1 MTSQIDNDEKDYRLE
16 AYDYQ
21 LDPLLIASK
30 PSEIRHESRLMI
42 VRDRFLEEN
51 CSTNKFTKNLLDEL
65 REGDLVII
73 NNTKVMK
80 ARLRVELE
88 NGTLVE
94 LLVLEKSHECVWL
107 CLAKPAKKL
116 KVNRKLKFKL
126 KIPSAQDINLIV
138 DGVDEETGGRFIKF
152 PENIIDLNSMNALL
166 DKYGEIPLPPYI
178 KNSEEE
184 SFHENSY
191 QTEYATDPG
200 AVAAPTAGLHLSKS
214 LISNLKKKG
223 VIILPITLHVGY
235 GTFKPIDQ
243 EDLSNLKLHKEWVS
257 VNEEVVKEIKRIKK
271 TDRKIIAI
279 GTTSVRA
286 LESCYS
292 SEINDFLPIAKY
304 VDLVI
309 KPGYKFKVVDGL
321 LTNFHL
327 PKSSL
332 LLLVS
337 AMIGRE
343 RLLDLYKKAIKEKF
357 RFFSYGDAMY
367 ISPDSLME
375 KNRFRL

>member
-1 MTSQIDNDEKDYRLE
+1 MNFEIHNEEIDHKLE
-16 AYDYQ
+16 AYDYI
-21 LDPLLIASK
+21 LDETLIANK
-30 PSEIRHESRLMI
+30 PSKVRHESRLMI
-42 VRDRFLEEN
+42 VRDSSLEEDFT
-51 CSTNKFTKNLLDEL
+51 TNKYTKNLLDEL
-65 REGDLVII
+65 RKGDLVVV
-73 NNTKVMK
+73 NDTKVMK
-80 ARLRVELE
+80 ARLKVELE
-88 NGTLVE
+88 NGRLVE
-94 LLVLEKSHECVWL
+94 LLVLEKADQSTWL
-107 CLAKPAKKL
+107 CLARPAKKL
-116 KVNRKLKFKL
+116 KINSQLNLKSSLAKDIKLYISGIDK
-126 KIPSAQDINLIV
+126 
-138 DGVDEETGGRFIKF
+138 ETGGRFIKF
-152 PENIIDLNSMNALL
+152 PENINDLISMNNLL
-166 DKYGEIPLPPYI
+166 DIYGEIPLPPYI
-178 KNSEEE
+178 KSAEEE
-184 SFHENSY
+184 SFHENNY
-191 QTEYATDPG
+191 QTEYASNPG

-223 VIILPITLHVGY
+223 ILVMPITLHVGY

-257 VNEEVVKEIKRIKK
+257 VSRKVVEEIKRVKK
-271 TDRKIIAI
+271 TDRRVIAI

-292 SEINDFLPIAKY
+292 YEMGDLIPIAKY

-309 KPGYKFKVVDGL
+309 KPGYKFKAVDGL

-343 RLLDLYKKAIKEKF
+343 RLLNLYKNAIKEKF

-367 ISPDSLME
+367 ISPDSFLVN
-375 KNRFRL
+375 K

>member
-1 MTSQIDNDEKDYRLE
+1 MDHKLE
-16 AYDYQ
+16 AYNYF
-21 LDPLLIASK
+21 LDSKLIASK
-30 PSEIRHESRLMI
+30 PSHIRHESRLMI
-42 VRDRFLEEN
+42 VRDSSLKEN
-51 CSTNKFTKNLLDEL
+51 FSTNKFTKNLVDEL
-65 REGDLVII
+65 REGDLVVV
-73 NNTKVMK
+73 NDTKVMK
-80 ARLRVELE
+80 ARLKVELE
-88 NGTLVE
+88 NGSIVE
-94 LLVLEKSHECVWL
+94 LLVLEKSYESTWL

-116 KVNRKLKFKL
+116 KVNRKLNL
-126 KIPSAQDINLIV
+126 KSHLAENIILNISGI
-138 DGVDEETGGRFIKF
+138 DEETGGRFIQF
-152 PENIIDLNSMNALL
+152 PANINNLESMNNLL
-166 DKYGEIPLPPYI
+166 DIYGEIPLPPYI
-178 KNSEEE
+178 KSAEEE
-184 SFHENSY
+184 AFHVNSY
-191 QTEYATDPG
+191 QTEYASNPG

-223 VIILPITLHVGY
+223 VLVMPITLHVGY

-243 EDLSNLKLHKEWVS
+243 EDLTNLKLHKEWVS
-257 VNEEVVKEIKRIKK
+257 VNKRVVEEIKRIKN
-271 TDRKIIAI
+271 TDRRIIAI

-292 SEINDFLPIAKY
+292 YEMDNFIPIAKY
-304 VDLVI
+304 IDLVI

-337 AMIGRE
+337 AMIGRK

-367 ISPDSLME
+367 ISPDSFLEE
-375 KNRFRL
+375 KYI

>member
-1 MTSQIDNDEKDYRLE
+1 
-16 AYDYQ
+16 
-21 LDPLLIASK
+21 
-30 PSEIRHESRLMI
+30 
-42 VRDRFLEEN
+42 
-51 CSTNKFTKNLLDEL
+51 
-65 REGDLVII
+65 
-73 NNTKVMK
+73 
-80 ARLRVELE
+80 
-88 NGTLVE
+88 
-94 LLVLEKSHECVWL
+94 
-107 CLAKPAKKL
+107 
-116 KVNRKLKFKL
+116 
-126 KIPSAQDINLIV
+126 LIV

-152 PENIIDLNSMNALL
+152 PENITDLNSMNDIL

-178 KNSEEE
+178 KSSEEG

-191 QTEYATDPG
+191 QTEYAINPG

-223 VIILPITLHVGY
+223 VLVMAITLHVGY

-257 VNEEVVKEIKRIKK
+257 VNKEVVEEIKRIKK
-271 TDRKIIAI
+271 TDRRIIAI

-292 SEINDFLPIAKY
+292 LQINDFIPIAKY

-367 ISPDSLME
+367 ISPDSLLE
-375 KNRFRL
+375 KK

>member
-1 MTSQIDNDEKDYRLE
+1 MNFEIHNEEIDHKLE
-16 AYDYQ
+16 AYDYI
-21 LDPLLIASK
+21 LDETLIANK
-30 PSEIRHESRLMI
+30 PSKVRHESRLMI
-42 VRDRFLEEN
+42 VRDSSLEEDFT
-51 CSTNKFTKNLLDEL
+51 TNKYTKNLLDEL
-65 REGDLVII
+65 RKGDLVVV
-73 NNTKVMK
+73 NDTKVMK
-80 ARLRVELE
+80 ARLKVELE
-88 NGTLVE
+88 NGRLVE
-94 LLVLEKSHECVWL
+94 LLVLEKADESTWL
-107 CLAKPAKKL
+107 CLARPAKKL
-116 KVNRKLKFKL
+116 KINSQLNLKSSLAKDIKLHISGIDK
-126 KIPSAQDINLIV
+126 
-138 DGVDEETGGRFIKF
+138 ETGGRFIKF
-152 PENIIDLNSMNALL
+152 PENINDLISMNNLL
-166 DKYGEIPLPPYI
+166 DIYGEIPLPPYI
-178 KNSEEE
+178 KSAEEE
-184 SFHENSY
+184 SFHENNY
-191 QTEYATDPG
+191 QTEYASNPG

-223 VIILPITLHVGY
+223 ILVMPITLHVGY

-257 VNEEVVKEIKRIKK
+257 VSRKVVEEIKRVKK
-271 TDRKIIAI
+271 TDRRVIAI

-292 SEINDFLPIAKY
+292 YEMEDLIPIAKY

-309 KPGYKFKVVDGL
+309 KPGYKFKAVDGL

-343 RLLDLYKKAIKEKF
+343 RLLNLYKNAIKEKF

-367 ISPDSLME
+367 ISPDSFLM
-375 KNRFRL
+375 KK

>member
-1 MTSQIDNDEKDYRLE
+1 MISQINNEERDYKLE
-16 AYDYQ
+16 AYDYL
-21 LDPLLIASK
+21 LDPSLIASK
-30 PSEIRHESRLMI
+30 PSAIRHESRLMI
-42 VRDRFLEEN
+42 VRNSFLEED
-51 CSTNKFTKNLLDEL
+51 CLTNKFTKNLLDEF
-65 REGDLVII
+65 REGDLVIV

-80 ARLRVELE
+80 ARLKVELE
-88 NGTLVE
+88 NKTLVE
-94 LLVLEKSHECVWL
+94 LLVLERSHECVWL
-107 CLAKPAKKL
+107 CLAKPA
-116 KVNRKLKFKL
+116 
-126 KIPSAQDINLIV
+126 
-138 DGVDEETGGRFIKF
+138 RFIKF
-152 PENIIDLNSMNALL
+152 PENITCLNSMNELL

-184 SFHENSY
+184 SFHEKSY
-191 QTEYATDPG
+191 QTEYATNPG

-257 VNEEVVKEIKRIKK
+257 VNKEVVEEIKRIKK

-292 SEINDFLPIAKY
+292 HEINDFIPIAKY

-337 AMIGRE
+337 AMIK
-343 RLLDLYKKAIKEKF
+343 DY
-357 RFFSYGDAMY
+357 
-367 ISPDSLME
+367 
-375 KNRFRL
+375 

>member
-1 MTSQIDNDEKDYRLE
+1 MNFEIHNEEIDHKLE
-16 AYDYQ
+16 AYDYI
-21 LDPLLIASK
+21 LDETLIANK
-30 PSEIRHESRLMI
+30 PYKIRHESRLMI
-42 VRDRFLEEN
+42 VRDSSLEEDFT
-51 CSTNKFTKNLLDEL
+51 TNKYTKNLLDEL
-65 REGDLVII
+65 RKGDLVVV
-73 NNTKVMK
+73 NDTKVMK
-80 ARLRVELE
+80 ARLKVELE
-88 NGTLVE
+88 NGRLVE
-94 LLVLEKSHECVWL
+94 LLVLEKADQSTWL
-107 CLAKPAKKL
+107 CLARPAKKL
-116 KVNRKLKFKL
+116 KINSQLNLKSSLAKDIKLHISGIDK
-126 KIPSAQDINLIV
+126 
-138 DGVDEETGGRFIKF
+138 ETGGRFIKF
-152 PENIIDLNSMNALL
+152 PENINDLISMNNLL
-166 DKYGEIPLPPYI
+166 DIYGEIPLPPYI
-178 KNSEEE
+178 KSAEEE
-184 SFHENSY
+184 SFHENNY
-191 QTEYATDPG
+191 QTEYASNPG

-223 VIILPITLHVGY
+223 ILVMPITLHVGY

-257 VNEEVVKEIKRIKK
+257 VSRKVVEEIKRIKK
-271 TDRKIIAI
+271 TDRRVIAI

-292 SEINDFLPIAKY
+292 YEMEDLIPIAKY

-309 KPGYKFKVVDGL
+309 KPGYKFKAVDGL

-343 RLLDLYKKAIKEKF
+343 RLLNLYKKAIREKF

-367 ISPDSLME
+367 ISPDSFLVN
-375 KNRFRL
+375 K

>member
-1 MTSQIDNDEKDYRLE
+1 MNFEIHNEEVDHKLE
-16 AYDYQ
+16 AYDYF
-21 LDPLLIASK
+21 LDESLIASK
-30 PSEIRHESRLMI
+30 PSKVRHESKLMI
-42 VRDRFLEEN
+42 VRDSGLKEN
-51 CSTNKFTKNLLDEL
+51 YSTNKYTKDLLAEL
-65 REGDLVII
+65 REGDLVVV
-73 NNTKVMK
+73 NDTKVMK
-80 ARLRVELE
+80 ARLKVELE
-88 NGTLVE
+88 NGRLVE
-94 LLVLEKSHECVWL
+94 LLVLEKSEESTWL

-116 KVNRKLKFKL
+116 KINKHLNLKSPFAKDIKL
-126 KIPSAQDINLIV
+126 KISGI
-138 DGVDEETGGRFIKF
+138 DEETGGRFIKF
-152 PENIIDLNSMNALL
+152 PENINDLISMNNLL
-166 DKYGEIPLPPYI
+166 DIYGEIPLPPYI
-178 KNSEEE
+178 KSTEEE

-191 QTEYATDPG
+191 QTEYACNPG

-223 VIILPITLHVGY
+223 ILVMPITLHVGY

-257 VNEEVVKEIKRIKK
+257 VSKKVVEEIKRIKK
-271 TDRKIIAI
+271 TDRRVIAV

-286 LESCYS
+286 LESSYS
-292 SEINDFLPIAKY
+292 YEMEDFIPIAKY

-309 KPGYKFKVVDGL
+309 KPGYKFKAVDGL

-367 ISPDSLME
+367 ISPDSLLE
-375 KNRFRL
+375 KK

>member
-1 MTSQIDNDEKDYRLE
+1 MNFEIHNEEIDHKLE
-16 AYDYQ
+16 AYDYI
-21 LDPLLIASK
+21 LDETLIANK
-30 PSEIRHESRLMI
+30 PSKVRHESRLMI
-42 VRDRFLEEN
+42 VRDSSLEEDFT
-51 CSTNKFTKNLLDEL
+51 TNKYTKNLLDEL
-65 REGDLVII
+65 RKGDLVVV
-73 NNTKVMK
+73 NDTKVMK
-80 ARLRVELE
+80 ARLKVELE
-88 NGTLVE
+88 NGRLVE
-94 LLVLEKSHECVWL
+94 LLVLEKADQSTWL
-107 CLAKPAKKL
+107 CLARPAKKL
-116 KVNRKLKFKL
+116 KINSQLNLKSSLAKDIKLHISGIDK
-126 KIPSAQDINLIV
+126 
-138 DGVDEETGGRFIKF
+138 ETGGRFIKF
-152 PENIIDLNSMNALL
+152 PENINDLISMNNLL
-166 DKYGEIPLPPYI
+166 DIYGEIPLPPYI
-178 KNSEEE
+178 KSAEEE
-184 SFHENSY
+184 SFHENNY
-191 QTEYATDPG
+191 QTEYASNPG

-223 VIILPITLHVGY
+223 ILVMPITLHVGY

-257 VNEEVVKEIKRIKK
+257 VSRKVVEEIKRVKK
-271 TDRKIIAI
+271 TDRRVIAI

-292 SEINDFLPIAKY
+292 YEMEDLIPIAKY

-309 KPGYKFKVVDGL
+309 KPGYKFKAVDGL

-343 RLLDLYKKAIKEKF
+343 RLLNLYKNAIKEKF

-367 ISPDSLME
+367 ISPDSFLVN
-375 KNRFRL
+375 K

>member
-1 MTSQIDNDEKDYRLE
+1 MNFEIHNEEIDHKLE
-16 AYDYQ
+16 AYDYI
-21 LDPLLIASK
+21 LDETLIANK
-30 PSEIRHESRLMI
+30 PSKVRHESRLMI
-42 VRDRFLEEN
+42 VRDSSLEEDFT
-51 CSTNKFTKNLLDEL
+51 TNKYTKNLLDEL
-65 REGDLVII
+65 RKGDLVVV
-73 NNTKVMK
+73 NDTKVMK
-80 ARLRVELE
+80 ARLKVELE
-88 NGTLVE
+88 NGRLVE
-94 LLVLEKSHECVWL
+94 LLVLEKADESTWL
-107 CLAKPAKKL
+107 CLARPAKKL
-116 KVNRKLKFKL
+116 KINSQLNLKSSLAKDIKLHISGIDK
-126 KIPSAQDINLIV
+126 
-138 DGVDEETGGRFIKF
+138 ETGGRFIKF
-152 PENIIDLNSMNALL
+152 PENINDLISMNNLL
-166 DKYGEIPLPPYI
+166 DIYGEIPLPPYI
-178 KNSEEE
+178 KSTEEE
-184 SFHENSY
+184 SFHKNSY
-191 QTEYATDPG
+191 QTEYASNPG

-223 VIILPITLHVGY
+223 ILVMPITLHVGY

-257 VNEEVVKEIKRIKK
+257 VSRKVVEEIKRVKK
-271 TDRKIIAI
+271 TDRRVIAI

-292 SEINDFLPIAKY
+292 NEMEDLIPIAKY

-309 KPGYKFKVVDGL
+309 KPGYKFKAVDGL

-343 RLLDLYKKAIKEKF
+343 RLLNLYKNAIREKF

-367 ISPDSLME
+367 ISPDSFLE
-375 KNRFRL
+375 KNKFKL